1 MEAVVLTFFSIL
13 AVNLTSGCCHMKDG
27 MTFFFLG
34 GGAHRESVHFSMV
47 SSSVKLY
54 TGIL

>member
-1 MEAVVLTFFSIL
+1 MLTFFSIL

-27 MTFFFLG
+27 MTFFFWG

-47 SSSVKLY
+47 SNSVKLY

>member
-1 MEAVVLTFFSIL
+1 MLTFFSIL

-27 MTFFFLG
+27 MTFW

>member
-1 MEAVVLTFFSIL
+1 MLTFFSIL

-27 MTFFFLG
+27 MTFFLG

-47 SSSVKLY
+47 SNSVKLY